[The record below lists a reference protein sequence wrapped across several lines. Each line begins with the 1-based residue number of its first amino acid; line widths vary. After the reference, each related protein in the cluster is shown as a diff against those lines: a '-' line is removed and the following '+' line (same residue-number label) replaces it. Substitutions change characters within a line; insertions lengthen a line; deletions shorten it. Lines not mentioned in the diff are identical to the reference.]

1 MACARTAAIL
11 AAMLASASPFTYTAR
26 NVGFDGGGW
35 VTGLEVHAST
45 GIIYARTDV
54 GGAYRSDDGG
64 FTWTELLPA
73 AAPGFLD
80 AAPGVAP

>member
-1 MACARTAAIL
+1 MA
-11 AAMLASASPFTYTAR
+11 FG
-26 NVGFDGGGW
+26 VG
-35 VTGLEVHAST
+35 S
-45 GIIYARTDV
+45 
-54 GGAYRSDDGG
+54 GAVYRSDDGG